1 MNKLS
6 YVTQITSTRRFENSA
21 LTFSSHIFL
30 LYMESLQVGNNSCTY
45 VRGSI
50 SSSHWT
56 LKLAKREESY
66 RAGRSAGGQGRSRV
80 GEVKLKIQ
88 R

>member
-56 LKLAKREESY
+56 LKLAKRESY